1 MEFWKENLLKAGTET
16 NYDVFTA
23 LVYLDSFNHVLL
35 QCLNVALMLTCSSR
49 LTLKKIA
56 QLSKVV
62 CRYVMDSQNVQCS
75 RKEITFKGT
84 LHTIVTEY
92 LNARDIN

>member
-16 NYDVFTA
+16 NYDVFTG
-23 LVYLDSFNHVLL
+23 LVYLDAFNHVLL

-62 CRYVMDSQNVQCS
+62 CRYKMESQNVQCCHN
-75 RKEITFKGT
+75 EITFKGT
-84 LHTIVTEY
+84 LHAIVTEY
-92 LNARDIN
+92 LNARDRN

>member
-1 MEFWKENLLKAGTET
+1 MEFWKGNLLKAGTET
-16 NYDVFTA
+16 NYDVFTG

-35 QCLNVALMLTCSSR
+35 QCLNVTSMLTCSSR

-62 CRYVMDSQNVQCS
+62 CRYIMDSQNVRCCS
-75 RKEITFKGT
+75 KEITFKGT
-84 LHTIVTEY
+84 FHTIGIEY
-92 LNARDIN
+92 LNARDRN